1 MVVNRCDRP
10 SYWQAQRLQGGAEGH
25 TRASR
30 LLRAQVL
37 PLYLPQVHLYI
48 CHRCVLVMRPSMVGA
63 SFSSLVEEV
72 DCFTIIVA
80 FEELE

>member
-1 MVVNRCDRP
+1 
-10 SYWQAQRLQGGAEGH
+10 
-25 TRASR
+25 
-30 LLRAQVL
+30 
-37 PLYLPQVHLYI
+37 
-48 CHRCVLVMRPSMVGA
+48 MRPSMVGA